1 MYQEFI
7 GFLKQNYF
15 LVVYGI
21 TWFFSV
27 SYYKKYFDTVLKY
40 FPILIAFTFLSEL
53 LGYLVVSS
61 DKFALFS
68 KFSSHNALVYNI
80 YSIIFFPYFYF
91 IYWKLIENSYFK
103 NWIKYLALTT
113 ILSVLIN
120 SSFTNP
126 LIEPL
131 YFTIVYASIILVIC
145 ITFHALDKKNKWSWN
160 FEKYN
165 LMRWVSTGLIVFY
178 SIFPIIFL
186 MNFFNK
192 YLWIKYNLGNFQKI
206 LIVIMYVLFCI
217 GFSISRRRSFR

>member
-1 MYQEFI
+1 MSQEFI
-7 GFLKQNYF
+7 EFISKHYF
-15 LVVYGI
+15 LVIYGI

-27 SYYKKYFDTVLKY
+27 ANYKKYFDTVLKY
-40 FPILIAFTFLSEL
+40 FPILIAYTFLNEL
-53 LGYLVVSS
+53 LGTLVLLEE
-61 DKFALFS
+61 FALFAKYS
-68 KFSSHNALVYNI
+68 AKNALVYNI
-80 YSIIFFPYFYF
+80 YSIIFFPYFF
-91 IYWKLIENSYFK
+91 FVYWKLIENSYYK

-145 ITFHALDKKNKWSWN
+145 ITFHALDKKNKGSWN

-165 LMRWVSTGLIVFY
+165 LIRWISTGLIVFY
-178 SIFPIIFL
+178 TIFPIIFL
-186 MNFFNK
+186 INFFNK
-192 YLWIKYNLGNFQKI
+192 YLWIKYNLGAFQKI